1 MRLIIP
7 CIAIHQVKNWSIP
20 SRFQETSRSLL
31 RSLHLVK
38 ITLTLTKWVNDETNN
53 HEHFIISYILTPSQN
68 IIRLTKH
75 LFINEPINIIYM
87 YVYIRY
93 HLILERG
100 LKKEVLY
107 FNFTRYEIIILHY
120 EIIILERR
128 RYFTQYEIV
137 ILTSEQPRITS
148 LFYPLHQNQNN
159 SRLTELV

>member
-1 MRLIIP
+1 M
-7 CIAIHQVKNWSIP
+7 
-20 SRFQETSRSLL
+20 
-31 RSLHLVK
+31 
-38 ITLTLTKWVNDETNN
+38 
-53 HEHFIISYILTPSQN
+53 
-68 IIRLTKH
+68 
-75 LFINEPINIIYM
+75 NIIYI